1 MSAISLEDVIQHFYK
16 TAPAKRK
23 LALGIQEG
31 PGIKRRKMKPE
42 ERESDSSSSGEENLH
57 NAELLIFTKINLI

>member
-1 MSAISLEDVIQHFYK
+1 MVQHFYK
-16 TAPAKRK
+16 SAPTKRK
-23 LALGIQEG
+23 LVLGMQEG